1 MEQASQLYEHSFQ
14 EHTLRVTDIVTGYGG
29 GNAIIISASE
39 DRTCKVDVIFVE
51 NNFLSTCYSR
61 DL

>member
-51 NNFLSTCYSR
+51 NKYLSNCYSC